1 MDIAMVME
9 DVKYNFRVGA
19 VLTYQNKILIE
30 KSDASS
36 FFVIPGGRVKLLEDT
51 KSALIRELKEELG
64 IDISKIDSQLI
75 SVIENFFVLRDVQF
89 HELYFIYKYD
99 LTEDFGIKDGMVNL
113 DSSSSKYYWKSLDEL
128 DNIEILPI
136 KLKEVAK
143 LSSFKKYV
151 VRNWLN
157 IKKKQ
162 H

>member
-151 VRNWLN
+151 VRN
-157 IKKKQ
+157 
-162 H
+162 

>member
-64 IDISKIDSQLI
+64 IDVFKIDSQLI

-128 DNIEILPI
+128 DNVEMLPI
-136 KLKEVAK
+136 ELKEVAK
-143 LSSFKKYV
+143 LSNFKKYV
-151 VRNWLN
+151 VRN
-157 IKKKQ
+157 
-162 H
+162 